1 MKVTIKKLKD
11 LERKITISVPVDE
24 YKNKFNSKI
33 KNIKTKAKID
43 GFRKGNVPD
52 DVLEQRYGQTIHA
65 EVVNELIQESYP
77 KAISENNIRPAS
89 SPQVSIDME
98 DPKKPITYSATIE
111 VFPEIKPKFSRWTNY
126 EEFNIEIENNDI
138 DNAIADIFKRYG
150 EWKDVDREAQLD
162 DQVVI
167 DFLGTING
175 DEFEGNSAQDF
186 KLILGSKSMIPG
198 FEDNIVGKKPSK
210 FKIDCKFPD
219 DYFKKDLAGVDA
231 QFEINLKNVQQN
243 IEAKADKDLYEK
255 LQMEVKNQSEFIE
268 EITKNKG
275 STSLEFREKLSRIA
289 FTETSYYDSVISDY
303 FNKKNNI
310 IFPNKKIF
318 HANLIDTP
326 RYGENPHQ
334 ESAIYS
340 KNSAMKIKQIH
351 GKQLSYNNYNDI
363 FSALTISKSLPKNIG
378 TVIVK
383 HANPCGV
390 SINKNHLTSYKLAL
404 ACDPTSAFG
413 GIVSC
418 NFKIV
423 KNLALELNKLFLE
436 VIIANG
442 FDDDALKLLKKKK
455 NLRLIDA
462 TNYSFKEILR
472 YISSN
477 DELLVQ
483 TEDLKKF
490 RNKDFKV
497 VSKKKPTSKQMKSLI
512 FAFNI
517 CRYVKSNA
525 IVLASNDSTAGIG
538 SGQPSR
544 LDSCQIAINKMKK
557 FIHTKEDVVAA
568 SDAFFPFVDG
578 IEKLVQSGVTAVIQP
593 SGSIR
598 DKEIINFAN
607 ETDTIL
613 VFSKTRHFRH

>member
-1 MKVTIKKLKD
+1 MKKIKTALISVSDKKNLKPLLNSLKKNNIKIISSGGTFKEIKKLKFKCIEVSEFTSSPEI
-11 LERKITISVPVDE
+11 LEGRVKTLHPKIHAGILNKR
-24 YKNKFNSKI
+24 KNKIHLRDIKDNNFENIDLVIVNFYPFENTLKNTKNHEKI
-33 KNIKTKAKID
+33 IENIDVGGPTMVRSAAKNYK
-43 GFRKGNVPD
+43 
-52 DVLEQRYGQTIHA
+52 DVTVITSSDQYG
-65 EVVNELIQESYP
+65 ELI
-77 KAISENNIRPAS
+77 
-89 SPQVSIDME
+89 
-98 DPKKPITYSATIE
+98 
-111 VFPEIKPKFSRWTNY
+111 
-126 EEFNIEIENNDI
+126 EE
-138 DNAIADIFKRYG
+138 
-150 EWKDVDREAQLD
+150 L
-162 DQVVI
+162 
-167 DFLGTING
+167 
-175 DEFEGNSAQDF
+175 
-186 KLILGSKSMIPG
+186 KL
-198 FEDNIVGKKPSK
+198 
-210 FKIDCKFPD
+210 
-219 DYFKKDLAGVDA
+219 
-231 QFEINLKNVQQN
+231 
-243 IEAKADKDLYEK
+243 
-255 LQMEVKNQSEFIE
+255 
-268 EITKNKG
+268 NKG

-289 FTETSYYDSVISDY
+289 FTETAYYDSVISDY

-310 IFPNKKIF
+310 IFPKKKVF
-318 HANLIDTP
+318 HSNLIDTP

-334 ESAIYS
+334 LSAIYS
-340 KNSAMKIKQIH
+340 KNNLMKINQIH

-390 SINKNHLTSYKLAL
+390 SINSNHLKSYQLAL
-404 ACDPTSAFG
+404 ACDPISAFG
-413 GIVSC
+413 GIISC
-418 NFKIV
+418 NFKIS
-423 KNLALELNKLFLE
+423 KNLASELRKLFLE

-442 FDDDALKLLKKKK
+442 FEKDALKLLKKKK

-462 TNYSFKEILR
+462 TNYSFKEKLR
-472 YISSN
+472 FISSN
-477 DELLVQ
+477 EELLVQ
-483 TEDLKKF
+483 TEDFKKF
-490 RNKDFKV
+490 SNKDFKV
-497 VSKKKPTSKQMKSLI
+497 VSKKKPNFKQMKNLI

-525 IVLASNDSTAGIG
+525 IVLVSNETTAGIG

-557 FIHTKEDVVAA
+557 FMHTDSEVVAA